1 MGILAYS
8 VAYSGLQN
16 ASQRMN
22 VANNNIANLNTPFYR
37 REVLNQSASLYLQQG
52 YDMFIG
58 TGVKSDST
66 SQIKD
71 EQLFTKE
78 MNQQQDLQF
87 SSTFKSNLS
96 SIESLFN
103 DVNNQGLSSYL
114 QSFNTAMT
122 KMSLSPTDNALA
134 TTVINT
140 GKDLTNYT
148 NMVNTQINNEKTLT
162 DSKMSDLVNQ
172 VNAKLN
178 NIQKLNY
185 EIRMQGQSPALMN
198 TIDSELYDLNKIIP
212 ISVTDKY
219 NNIIIDTQ
227 NTNLMSVNT
236 VNSISFNNVTNTLQ
250 TAMVGISTSGMKS
263 QLGGLFEYKAQL
275 NSTQSQ
281 FNTDISNYFTAF
293 NTQNQVGYNVQNTTN
308 IPFFNQ
314 TAGQW
319 GVSAQSNEIGY
330 SDSINQVSNNKN
342 LEIMRA
348 MSTGLSTAYKSMTT
362 GIGLTI
368 QTQQKSASFF
378 QTLYNNTESQRQEL
392 EGVNLEEEN
401 MHLTQAQQ
409 AYQANLKV
417 IETANSM
424 WNALISIRS

>member
-148 NMVNTQINNEKTLT
+148 NMVNTQINNEKTFELSFLIFLCIACLVIFF
-162 DSKMSDLVNQ
+162 SK
-172 VNAKLN
+172 
-178 NIQKLNY
+178 
-185 EIRMQGQSPALMN
+185 
-198 TIDSELYDLNKIIP
+198 
-212 ISVTDKY
+212 ISRH
-219 NNIIIDTQ
+219 
-227 NTNLMSVNT
+227 
-236 VNSISFNNVTNTLQ
+236 
-250 TAMVGISTSGMKS
+250 
-263 QLGGLFEYKAQL
+263 E
-275 NSTQSQ
+275 
-281 FNTDISNYFTAF
+281 
-293 NTQNQVGYNVQNTTN
+293 
-308 IPFFNQ
+308 
-314 TAGQW
+314 
-319 GVSAQSNEIGY
+319 
-330 SDSINQVSNNKN
+330 KN
-342 LEIMRA
+342 LIR
-348 MSTGLSTAYKSMTT
+348 
-362 GIGLTI
+362 
-368 QTQQKSASFF
+368 SASVFF
-378 QTLYNNTESQRQEL
+378 LFLN
-392 EGVNLEEEN
+392 
-401 MHLTQAQQ
+401 
-409 AYQANLKV
+409 
-417 IETANSM
+417 
-424 WNALISIRS
+424 IS